1 MREFVGNPK
10 IKSDL
15 EQFEKIR
22 NCAIAFCEYV
32 NSGGNVCDFTDKMI
46 DKVIDCA
53 MLLKA
58 DRDEMYSRIGIDVP
72 IYNPDGTKA
81 ELIMN

>member
-1 MREFVGNPK
+1 MRKFVGNPK

-22 NCAIAFCEYV
+22 NYAIAFCEYV
-32 NSGGNVCDFTDKMI
+32 NSGGCVCDFTSTMV

-58 DRDEMYSRIGIDVP
+58 DRDKSYEYIGKDIP
-72 IYNPDGTKA
+72 QYNPDGTKA
-81 ELIMN
+81 ELILN

>member
-10 IKSDL
+10 IKTDL

-22 NCAIAFCEYV
+22 NYAIAFCEYV
-32 NSGGNVCDFTDKMI
+32 NSGGSVCDFTDKMI

-58 DRDEMYSRIGIDVP
+58 DRDEMYSRIGIVVP